1 MVVALL
7 LCAVSCGSSKP
18 DGRYD
23 LVSMESKGIIVSA
36 DQLEAL
42 GGGMYIVFYDNGSGE
57 LGFGVEDESQTERFT
72 WKDSQITDEEG
83 ETLEFGFDGSSVTL
97 SKDGAVLVFKS
108 E

>member
-7 LCAVSCGSSKP
+7 LCAGSCGSSKP

-42 GGGMYIVFYDNGSGE
+42 GGGMYIVFYDNGSGVI
-57 LGFGVEDESQTERFT
+57 GFSVDDETQTESFT
-72 WKDSQITDEEG
+72 WQDNQIISEEG
-83 ETLEFGFDGSSVTL
+83 DTIEFVFDGSSVTL
-97 SKDGAVLVFKS
+97 SKDESTLVFK
-108 E
+108 

>member
-23 LVSMESKGIIVSA
+23 LVSMESKGITVSA

-42 GGGMYIVFYDNGSGE
+42 GGGMYIVFYDNGSGVI
-57 LGFGVEDESQTERFT
+57 GFSADDETQTESFT
-72 WKDSQITDEEG
+72 WQDNQIISEEG
-83 ETLEFGFDGSSVTL
+83 DTIEFVFDGSSVTL
-97 SKDGAVLVFKS
+97 FKDESTLVFK
-108 E
+108 